1 MKKTNVQSEFSP
13 LKSVVLAQSEFCFP
27 DDTVEEMATSFL
39 TKENE
44 QLAKDNGG
52 KTIAEIDPGLQLEWE
67 QEKLAMQSLLE
78 SYGVEVLR
86 PRLLTDHEKQE
97 GKASGFGYS
106 NFFSRDPFF
115 TIGSFIIEGNL
126 NFMHRRK
133 EILPIRPALNKWIE
147 QHGGIYL
154 AAPQPDTSLGQDSQ
168 EGPFIEG
175 GDVLVLDKTV
185 FVGYSGLA
193 SNTAG
198 IQWLRRL
205 LEPFGYQIVP
215 VRLHPHILH
224 LDCALSF
231 LRQGLM
237 ISCEEA
243 FLDGL
248 PDQLAGWDKIP
259 VTLEEASYLLAN
271 GLSINEKV
279 YITDIA
285 FTELIPKIEAYGI
298 KVETL
303 SYRVSRIFG
312 GSFRCTTQ
320 ALIREK

>member
-1 MKKTNVQSEFSP
+1 MKKTNVMSEFSP
-13 LKSVVLAQSEFCFP
+13 LKSVILAQSEFCFP

-52 KTIAEIDPGLQLEWE
+52 KTIAEIDPDLQLEWE
-67 QEKLAMQSLLE
+67 QEKQAMQSLLE

-86 PRLLTDHEKQE
+86 PRLLTDYEKQE
-97 GKASGFGYS
+97 AKASGFGYS

-115 TIGSFIIEGNL
+115 TIGSFVIEGNL

-133 EILPIRPALNKWIE
+133 EILPIRPVLHKWLD
-147 QHGGIYL
+147 QYGGIYL
-154 AAPQPDTSLGQDSQ
+154 AAPQPDTSLGQASQ

-175 GDVLVLDKTV
+175 GDVLVLGKTV

-198 IQWLRRL
+198 IQWLSRL
-205 LEPFGYQIVP
+205 LEPFGYEVIP

-231 LRQGLM
+231 LKQGVM
-237 ISCEEA
+237 IVCEGA

-248 PDQLAGWDKIP
+248 PNQLANWEKIP
-259 VTLEEASYLLAN
+259 VTLEEASYLLTN
-271 GLSINEKV
+271 GLPISEEV
-279 YITDIA
+279 YVTDGA
-285 FTELIPKIEAYGI
+285 FKELIPKIEAHGI

-320 ALIREK
+320 ALIREE